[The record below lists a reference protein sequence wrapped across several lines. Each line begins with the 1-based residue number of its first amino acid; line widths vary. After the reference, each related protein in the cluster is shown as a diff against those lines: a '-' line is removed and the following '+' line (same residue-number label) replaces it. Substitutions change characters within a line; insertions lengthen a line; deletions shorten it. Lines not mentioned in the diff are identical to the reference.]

1 MTTDYRGRTDVSP
14 KPSLADRQHALESA
28 FKLFNQLSEELTG
41 SYQQLQTQ
49 VLELSQELAAA
60 RSERM
65 VQLAEKERLAD
76 RLERLLETLPAA
88 VIVLDGE
95 ERIREFNPAAEQL
108 LGRLEE
114 LDHWPDVV
122 RHRALTSAVSG
133 NELKLRNGH
142 LLTLSSSRLEQVP
155 GRILVL
161 LDVTETRRLQERL
174 NRRER
179 LAAMG
184 EMSAQLA
191 HQMRTPLSTALLYV
205 SHLAGEDLQPQKR
218 RQFTAKLR
226 NRLQHMERQI
236 HDILMFARGA
246 DAGEARLSLS
256 ALLKRFA
263 GSIEQELQASQVRLS
278 IDDRS
283 RGRADMIGR
292 EDALQGLLANLL
304 ENAIQQGASEVR
316 IRLRVTSEIELD
328 VADDGKG
335 IPGELHQRI
344 FDPFFTTRSGG
355 TGLGLA
361 VVQNLVLSHGGE
373 IIVGHSETGG
383 ALFHLRF
390 PRALRGAEFNAEI
403 SSDPRAATELREA
416 TRSLS

>member
-1 MTTDYRGRTDVSP
+1 VSP
-14 KPSLADRQHALESA
+14 KPSLADKQHALEAA

-41 SYQQLQTQ
+41 SYQQLQEQ

-95 ERIREFNPAAEQL
+95 ERVREFNPAALKLFTSLNEF
-108 LGRLEE
+108 
-114 LDHWPDVV
+114 DAWPEVM
-122 RHRALTSAVSG
+122 RANVLTGDISG
-133 NELKLRNGH
+133 SELKLTNGR
-142 LLTLSSSRLEQVP
+142 LLTISSSQLEQTP

-179 LAAMG
+179 LTAMG

-205 SHLAGEDLQPQKR
+205 SHLASNDLPPLKR
-218 RQFTAKLR
+218 HQFTAKLR
-226 NRLQHMERQI
+226 DRLQHMERQI
-236 HDILMFARGA
+236 HDILLFARGG
-246 DAGEARLSLS
+246 DAGESRLSLS
-256 ALLKRFA
+256 ELVRTFATSVEQGLADAEVQLL
-263 GSIEQELQASQVRLS
+263 
-278 IDDRS
+278 IDDQS
-283 RGRADMIGR
+283 QERAIMIGR
-292 EDALQGLLANLL
+292 ADALQGVLNNLL
-304 ENAIQQGASEVR
+304 ENAVQQGASQVLLS
-316 IRLRVTSEIELD
+316 LRVGSEIELD
-328 VADDGKG
+328 VADNGHG
-335 IPGELHQRI
+335 IPDELQQRI
-344 FDPFFTTRSGG
+344 FDPFFTTRNAG

-361 VVQNLVLSHGGE
+361 VVQNLVLNHGGE
-373 IIVGHSETGG
+373 ISCGHSDNGG

-390 PRALRGAEFNAEI
+390 PLALREI
-403 SSDPRAATELREA
+403 DLKAGMVGKRMSVSQHYDAL
-416 TRSLS
+416 RSLS

>member
-1 MTTDYRGRTDVSP
+1 VSP

-41 SYQQLQTQ
+41 SYQQLQEQ

-95 ERIREFNPAAEQL
+95 ERIREFNPAALKLFGNLQEF
-108 LGRLEE
+108 
-114 LDHWPDVV
+114 DTWPEVM
-122 RHRALTSAVSG
+122 RANVLTGDISG
-133 NELKLRNGH
+133 SELKLASGR
-142 LLTLSSSRLEQVP
+142 LLTLSSSQLEQTP

-179 LAAMG
+179 LSAMG

-205 SHLAGEDLQPQKR
+205 SHLASDELPPQKR
-218 RQFTAKLR
+218 HQFTAKLR
-226 NRLQHMERQI
+226 DRLQHMERQI
-236 HDILMFARGA
+236 HDILLFARGG
-246 DAGEARLSLS
+246 DAGESRLSLGM
-256 ALLKRFA
+256 LIKTFA
-263 GSIEQELQASQVRLS
+263 TSVEQELADADVELSLDDQSQ
-278 IDDRS
+278 DR
-283 RGRADMIGR
+283 AIMIGR
-292 EDALQGLLANLL
+292 TDALQGVLNNLL
-304 ENAIQQGASEVR
+304 ENAVQQGASQVM
-316 IRLRVTSEIELD
+316 ISLHVGSEIELD
-328 VADDGKG
+328 VADNGHG
-335 IPGELHQRI
+335 IPDDLQQRI
-344 FDPFFTTRSGG
+344 FDPFFTTRNAG

-361 VVQNLVLSHGGE
+361 VVQNLVLNHGGE
-373 IIVGHSETGG
+373 ISCGHSDSGG

-390 PRALRGAEFNAEI
+390 PLALRKIDLKSRMVAERRCVPEYFDAI
-403 SSDPRAATELREA
+403 
-416 TRSLS
+416 RSLS

>member
-1 MTTDYRGRTDVSP
+1 MSP

-65 VQLAEKERLAD
+65 VQLTEKERLAD

-88 VIVLDGE
+88 VIVLDGN
-95 ERIREFNPAAEQL
+95 ERVREFNPAAEQL
-108 LGRLEE
+108 LGKLQI
-114 LDHWPDVV
+114 LDHWPEIV
-122 RHRALTSAVSG
+122 RCRALTGAVSG
-133 NELKLRNGH
+133 DDLKLRNGH
-142 LLTLSSSRLEQVP
+142 LLTLSSSQLEQVP

-179 LAAMG
+179 LTAMG
-184 EMSAQLA
+184 EVSAQLA
-191 HQMRTPLSTALLYV
+191 HQMRTPLSTSLLYV
-205 SHLAGEDLQPQKR
+205 SHLASDDLNSQKR
-218 RQFTAKLR
+218 QKFTAKLR
-226 NRLQHMERQI
+226 NRLQYMERQI

-256 ALLKRFA
+256 SLLESFA
-263 GSIEQELQASQVRLS
+263 ASVDQELQESQVRLF
-278 IDDRS
+278 IDDHS
-283 RGRADMIGR
+283 RGRASMIGR
-292 EDALQGLLANLL
+292 EDALQGLLTNLL

-316 IRLRVTSEIELD
+316 VSLRVTTEIELD
-328 VADDGKG
+328 VSDDGRG
-335 IPGELHQRI
+335 IPDDLHQRI

-361 VVQNLVLSHGGE
+361 VVQNLVLNHGGE
-373 IIVGHSETGG
+373 IVTDRSDTGG

-390 PRALRGAEFNAEI
+390 PLALRK
-403 SSDPRAATELREA
+403 SDLQNPVVGERRVIPEQIQMS
-416 TRSLS
+416 RSRS